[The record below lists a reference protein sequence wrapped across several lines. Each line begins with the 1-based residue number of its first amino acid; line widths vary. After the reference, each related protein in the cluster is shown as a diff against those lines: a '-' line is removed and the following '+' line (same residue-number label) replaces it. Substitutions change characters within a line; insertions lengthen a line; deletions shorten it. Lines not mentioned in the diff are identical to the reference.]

1 MNIGKNN
8 SKGANCLLLKTDI
21 MKEFNVNQYLE
32 KKMVSL
38 LFFKIGFEYRL
49 EIYNQLDVML
59 SIITN
64 L

>member
-1 MNIGKNN
+1 DETDWSNI
-8 SKGANCLLLKTDI
+8 
-21 MKEFNVNQYLE
+21 MEEFDVNQYLE

-49 EIYNQLDVML
+49 EIYDQLDVMF
-59 SIITN
+59 SAITN